1 MIFPG
6 VGRESSCSSPEPT
19 GAPLGD
25 RRGFFVPGWRAAA
38 RMANL
43 AKGGDSGIHKS
54 NPSIYGLPISQSKA
68 QDLLK
73 VGESSLT
80 RAKKIQRVGSPEL
93 VAHHGT
99 A

>member
-1 MIFPG
+1 M
-6 VGRESSCSSPEPT
+6 
-19 GAPLGD
+19 
-25 RRGFFVPGWRAAA
+25 AAA

-43 AKGGDSGIHKS
+43 AHGGDRKGEGIK
-54 NPSIYGLPISQSKA
+54 PYIYGLKVSQSKA

-99 A
+99 RGRIGHTLGTPSRA